1 MAFTKSE
8 KNEMMAR
15 YSKWLEKSNAV
26 FMMEYKK
33 MDMKVIDGIRAKV
46 REAGGESHVVKNT
59 LMQKVLSENDFG
71 KMDLASTNLVGFA
84 FNDVSAVAKAIV
96 DISKDYA
103 FRIKGGYLNKD
114 VISGEE
120 IKALASLPPLPVMR
134 AKLLGTILLLHL
146 NSHVLSQNRD
156 VRLAAVVQAHVTK
169 EEAPAAE

>member
-1 MAFTKSE
+1 
-8 KNEMMAR
+8 MMAR